1 MVILMP
7 IYYLEIN
14 IICIIIL
21 LAIFDKFKDESLNNL
36 ATMIKRYK
44 DYDCWYSD
52 THIKEIA
59 YQNLEQVMLDNNLI
73 EKKTDFN
80 ILVNNN

>member
-1 MVILMP
+1 
-7 IYYLEIN
+7 
-14 IICIIIL
+14 
-21 LAIFDKFKDESLNNL
+21 
-36 ATMIKRYK
+36 MIKRYK
-44 DYDCWYSD
+44 DYDCWYND
-52 THIKEIA
+52 AHIKEIA